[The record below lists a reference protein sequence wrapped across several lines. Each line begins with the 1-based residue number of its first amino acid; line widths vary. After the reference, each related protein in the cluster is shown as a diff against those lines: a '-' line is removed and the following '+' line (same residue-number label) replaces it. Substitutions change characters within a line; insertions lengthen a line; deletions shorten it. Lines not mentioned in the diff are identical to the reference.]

1 MRKWAL
7 MMLSTIV
14 TVALISASAVTA
26 HNKQNR
32 TAFQDSNPSPTDT
45 PDRESLVGRIYTRD
59 GAAINLLSKSL
70 DIWEVNQ
77 ESGYI
82 LAAMGSGE
90 YHRLLNQGYRI
101 EIDQDKTTRISQL
114 NELLPG
120 QTTGIPEY
128 PCYRTVE
135 ETYSDLAALSAA
147 YPKLAR
153 WTDIGDSWE
162 KTASNEASG
171 HDIHSLVLT
180 KRAAGLTS
188 PKPILVVM
196 AAIHAREYATAEL
209 ATRFAEHLVENYG
222 RDADITWL
230 LDYHEIHIIPVV
242 NPDGRKLAELGYY
255 QRKNT
260 NNTNGGACSVPPE
273 AFSQYGTDLNRNY
286 SYKWGGASL
295 EACSETYQGPSAT
308 SEPETVALE
317 EYVRAMFPDQ
327 RGEGIEPAPD
337 STSGL
342 FISLHSYGQLVLWP
356 WGYTYSP
363 APNELQLQT
372 LGHKLAFFND
382 YHPEQASDLY
392 LTTGDS
398 DDFVYGELGI
408 AAYTFELGTDFFQDC
423 PDFEDTILPNNLQA
437 LIYAAKSARRPYQA
451 PAGPEVLDLRVEP
464 WVVQSGSP
472 IRVSGHVDDTR
483 AYPGMASQ
491 TIAGARY
498 SVDAPAWITDTVV
511 LPMSP
516 ADGNFDSYIEEA
528 QTVIDTTGWSLGRHL
543 IFVEGQDSDG
553 NWGIPSAAFVWLG
566 QLDFKAYLPVIDNP

>member
-1 MRKWAL
+1 MVFA
-7 MMLSTIV
+7 I
-14 TVALISASAVTA
+14 ALIGASVVSARD
-26 HNKQNR
+26 NR
-32 TAFQDSNPSPTDT
+32 DKPVRQDANPLPTSTPNLESLVVRIYT
-45 PDRESLVGRIYTRD
+45 PDRNVITELAG
-59 GAAINLLSKSL
+59 SL
-70 DIWEVNQ
+70 DIWEVNR

-82 LAAMGSGE
+82 VAALDRGE
-90 YHRLLNQGYRI
+90 YNQLIRQGYRI
-101 EIDQDKTTRISQL
+101 EIDQDSTSGISQL
-114 NELLPG
+114 NQVLPG
-120 QTTGIPEY
+120 QMAGIPGY

-135 ETYSDLAALSAA
+135 ETYADLAALSQA

-162 KTASNEASG
+162 KTASNEATG
-171 HDIHSLVLT
+171 YDIHALVLT
-180 KRAAGLTS
+180 NQEPGPSAPR
-188 PKPILVVM
+188 PILVVM

-209 ATRFAEHLVENYG
+209 ATRFAKHLVENYG
-222 RDADITWL
+222 SDADITWL
-230 LDYHEIHIIPVV
+230 LDYHEIHIIPLV

-260 NNTNGGACSVPPE
+260 NNTNGGACAVPPE

-286 SYKWGGASL
+286 SYNWGGASL

-317 EYVRAMFPDQ
+317 QYLKGIFADQ
-327 RGEGIEPAPD
+327 RGEDIEPAPD

-363 APNELQLQT
+363 APNGPQLKT

-382 YHPEQASDLY
+382 YHPKQASDLY

-398 DDFVYGELGI
+398 DDFVYGELGV

-423 PDFEDTILPNNLQA
+423 LDFEDTILPDNLQA

-464 WVVQSGSP
+464 WVVEPGSP
-472 IRVSGHVDDTR
+472 IRVSAQADDTR
-483 AYPGMASQ
+483 TYPGIASQ
-491 TIAGARY
+491 MIAGARY
-498 SVDAPAWITDTVV
+498 SLDAPAWITDTVV

-516 ADGNFDSYIEEA
+516 ADGNFDSYTEEA
-528 QTVIDTTGWSLGRHL
+528 QTVIETTGWSLGRHL

-553 NWGIPSAAFVWLG
+553 NWGVPSAAFVWLG
-566 QLDFKAYLPVIDNP
+566 QLDFRAYLPVVDNQ